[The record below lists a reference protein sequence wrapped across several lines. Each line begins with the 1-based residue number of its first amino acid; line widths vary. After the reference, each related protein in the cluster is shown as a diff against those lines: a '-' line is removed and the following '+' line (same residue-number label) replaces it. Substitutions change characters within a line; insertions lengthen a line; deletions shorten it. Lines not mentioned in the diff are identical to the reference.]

1 MTRPHTPGFTPAGS
15 GRAGSR
21 RSAGKSTLKRRRA
34 SLGVRPAI
42 EGISKNSFKKLAR
55 RAGELPAGGQAC
67 KLLLHDCRAAAAAPL
82 ATGPQYDPC
91 LLALLPAGV
100 ARISGAC
107 YDPNQGI
114 PKALMDFLL
123 RVLPKVVTLA
133 EHARRFTI
141 TPNDVAY
148 ALKQMGM

>member
-1 MTRPHTPGFTPAGS
+1 MP
-15 GRAGSR
+15 
-21 RSAGKSTLKRRRA
+21 
-34 SLGVRPAI
+34 
-42 EGISKNSFKKLAR
+42 
-55 RAGELPAGGQAC
+55 
-67 KLLLHDCRAAAAAPL
+67 
-82 ATGPQYDPC
+82 
-91 LLALLPAGV
+91 LLPAGV